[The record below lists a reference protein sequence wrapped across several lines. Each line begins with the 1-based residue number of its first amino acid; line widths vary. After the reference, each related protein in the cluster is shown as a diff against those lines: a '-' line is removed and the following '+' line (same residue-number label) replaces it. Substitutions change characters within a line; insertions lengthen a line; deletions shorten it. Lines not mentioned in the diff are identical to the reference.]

1 MNTRRVVV
9 VAVKCKNKIF
19 DITSDCFERLSWKA
33 FKTHPV
39 IAANSNKSFKSPF
52 PSPLGLGEECCFIFP
67 PVTFKYVRRRRRR
80 REGKEI
86 IIWMVKLWMCAT
98 HKNRHF
104 CITVGILK
112 LEKYSR
118 VRCFLFVLVCV
129 VREKVGIQHFYC
141 LIVYER
147 FLFFWG
153 GGVLSFIFE
162 QLVKCWNITFAM

>member
-1 MNTRRVVV
+1 MIVSN
-9 VAVKCKNKIF
+9 
-19 DITSDCFERLSWKA
+19 DCREKPSKPIQSSRQIVTKVS
-33 FKTHPV
+33 
-39 IAANSNKSFKSPF
+39 SRPF
-52 PSPLGLGEECCFIFP
+52 PLLLGEECCFIFP

-129 VREKVGIQHFYC
+129 VRVKVGIQHFYC

-147 FLFFWG
+147 FLFF